1 MATTTKNNETAILV
15 TGATGT
21 VGSEVVKRLTSPSSS
36 LSSGSRV
43 RAAVHSKDKADKLRN
58 ENKTIEIVDV
68 DYNKPETIV
77 DALNGMDKLFLLT
90 LPTPNMSEFALSL
103 IKEAKK
109 NDVKHI
115 VKLSVLDADAE
126 PGIMIGRVHREEEKI
141 IEESGIPY
149 TFLRAGAFM
158 QNFINY
164 FGETIRTQ
172 NAIYHP
178 AGDGKVSFVDVRD
191 IAAVATEILLAK
203 NNEIKSKQQQQQH
216 EHKKYG
222 ITGNEALSYSQAAEI
237 LSNVL
242 GRRISYVNI
251 TEEDARKAMKKMGME
266 VWLVDALLELY
277 SLIRSGN
284 ASQTTTVVEQITG
297 RKPISLE
304 QFVRDYANFFN

>member
-1 MATTTKNNETAILV
+1 MTAAIKTNETAILV

-21 VGSEVVKRLTSPSSS
+21 VGTEVVKQLTSPSSS
-36 LSSGSRV
+36 LSSASRV
-43 RAAVHSKDKADKLRN
+43 RAAVHSKDKADKLRI
-58 ENKTIEIVDV
+58 ENKTIEIVNM

-77 DALNGMDKLFLLT
+77 DSLNGIDTLFLLT
-90 LPTPNMSEFALSL
+90 LPTPSMPEIASNL

-109 NDVKHI
+109 NDITHI

-126 PGIMIGRVHREEEKI
+126 PGIMIGRMHRQEEKI

-158 QNFINY
+158 QNFINFY
-164 FGETIRTQ
+164 GQTIRTQ
-172 NAIYHP
+172 NAFYLP
-178 AGDGKVSFVDVRD
+178 AGEGKVSFVDVRD

-203 NNEIKSKQQQQQH
+203 DNGTKIQQQH
-216 EHKKYG
+216 EYKKYG

-242 GRRISYVNI
+242 GRRISYVDVAD
-251 TEEDARKAMKKMGME
+251 EDARNAMKKMGME
-266 VWLVDALLELY
+266 DWLIDALIELY
-277 SLIRSGN
+277 NVIRSGY
-284 ASQTTTVVEQITG
+284 ASQSTTVVEQITG

-304 QFVRDYANFFN
+304 QFARDYLSFFN

>member
-1 MATTTKNNETAILV
+1 LV

-21 VGSEVVKRLTSPSSS
+21 VGSEVVKQLTSPSSS

-43 RAAVHSKDKADKLRN
+43 RAAVHSKDKADKLRS
-58 ENKTIEIVDV
+58 ENKEVEFFHM

-77 DALNGMDKLFLLT
+77 DSLNGIDKLFLLT
-90 LPTPNMSEFALSL
+90 LPTPNMSEIASRL

-126 PGIMIGRVHREEEKI
+126 PGILIGRMHRQEEKI

-158 QNFINY
+158 QNFINF
-164 FGETIRTQ
+164 FGQTIRTQ
-172 NAIYHP
+172 NAIYIP

-191 IAAVATEILLAK
+191 IATVASKILLTK
-203 NNEIKSKQQQQQH
+203 NNDSKDKQQY
-216 EHKKYG
+216 EYKKFN

-237 LSNVL
+237 LSNAL
-242 GRRISYVNI
+242 GRRLSYVNV
-251 TEEDARKAMKKMGME
+251 TEDDARKAMKKMQMDE
-266 VWLVDALLELY
+266 WLIDALMELY
-277 SLIRSGN
+277 SVIRSGY
-284 ASQTTTVVEQITG
+284 ASQTTTVIEQIIG
-297 RKPISLE
+297 RKPISLD
-304 QFVRDYANFFN
+304 QFARDHASFFG

>member
-1 MATTTKNNETAILV
+1 MPMTTTTKNNETAILV

-21 VGSEVVKRLTSPSSS
+21 VGSEVVKQLTSPSS

-43 RAAVHSKDKADKLRN
+43 RAAVHSKDKADKLRD
-58 ENKTIEIVDV
+58 ENKTIEIVDM

-77 DALNGMDKLFLLT
+77 DALNGIDKLFLLT
-90 LPTPNMSEFALSL
+90 LPTPNMSEIVSSL

-126 PGIMIGRVHREEEKI
+126 PGIMIGRMHRQEEKI

-158 QNFINY
+158 QNFINF
-164 FGETIRTQ
+164 FGQTIRTQ
-172 NAIYHP
+172 NAIYLP

-203 NNEIKSKQQQQQH
+203 NNGTKNKQQY
-216 EHKKYG
+216 EYKKYG

-237 LSNVL
+237 LSNAL
-242 GRRISYVNI
+242 SRRISYVNI

-266 VWLVDALLELY
+266 DWLVDALMELY
-277 SLIRSGN
+277 SVIRSGY
-284 ASQTTTVVEQITG
+284 ASQTTSVVEQITG
-297 RKPISLE
+297 HKPISLE
-304 QFVRDYANFFN
+304 QFARDYANFFN

>member
-1 MATTTKNNETAILV
+1 MTAAIKTNETAILV

-21 VGSEVVKRLTSPSSS
+21 VGTEVIKQLTSPSSS
-36 LSSGSRV
+36 LSSASRV
-43 RAAVHSKDKADKLRN
+43 RAAVHSKDKADKLRI
-58 ENKTIEIVDV
+58 ENKTIEIVNM

-77 DALNGMDKLFLLT
+77 DSLNGIDKLFLLT
-90 LPTPNMSEFALSL
+90 LPTPSMPEIASNL

-109 NDVKHI
+109 NDITHI

-126 PGIMIGRVHREEEKI
+126 PGIMIGRMHRQEEKI

-158 QNFINY
+158 QNFINF
-164 FGETIRTQ
+164 FGQTIRTQ
-172 NAIYHP
+172 NAFYLP
-178 AGDGKVSFVDVRD
+178 AGEGKVSFVDVRD

-203 NNEIKSKQQQQQH
+203 DNGTKSQQQH
-216 EHKKYG
+216 EYKKYG

-242 GRRISYVNI
+242 GRRISYVNV
-251 TEEDARKAMKKMGME
+251 TDQDARNAMKKMGMGD
-266 VWLVDALLELY
+266 WFIDALIELY
-277 SLIRSGN
+277 NVIRSRY
-284 ASQTTTVVEQITG
+284 ASQSTTVVEQITG

-304 QFVRDYANFFN
+304 QFTRDYLSFFN

>member
-1 MATTTKNNETAILV
+1 MTTTTKTNEIAILV

-21 VGSEVVKRLTSPSSS
+21 VGSEVVKQLTSPSSS

-43 RAAVHSKDKADKLRN
+43 RAAVHSKDKADKLRS
-58 ENKTIEIVDV
+58 ENKEVEFFHM

-77 DALNGMDKLFLLT
+77 DSLNGIDKLFLLT
-90 LPTPNMSEFALSL
+90 LPTPNMSEIASRL

-126 PGIMIGRVHREEEKI
+126 PGILIGRMHRQEEKI

-158 QNFINY
+158 QNFINF
-164 FGETIRTQ
+164 FGQTIRTQ
-172 NAIYHP
+172 NAIYIP

-191 IAAVATEILLAK
+191 IATVASKILLTK
-203 NNEIKSKQQQQQH
+203 NNDSKDKQQY
-216 EHKKYG
+216 EYKKFN

-237 LSNVL
+237 LSNAL
-242 GRRISYVNI
+242 GRRLSYVNV
-251 TEEDARKAMKKMGME
+251 TEDDARKAMKKMQMDE
-266 VWLVDALLELY
+266 WLIDALMELY
-277 SLIRSGN
+277 SVIRSGY
-284 ASQTTTVVEQITG
+284 ASQTTTVIEQIIG
-297 RKPISLE
+297 RKPISLD
-304 QFVRDYANFFN
+304 QFARDHASFFG

>member
-1 MATTTKNNETAILV
+1 MTTTKNNETAILV

-21 VGSEVVKRLTSPSSS
+21 VGSEVVKRLTSPSS

-77 DALNGMDKLFLLT
+77 DALNRMDKLFLLT

-109 NDVKHI
+109 NDVKYI

-126 PGIMIGRVHREEEKI
+126 PGIMIGRVHRQEEKI

-203 NNEIKSKQQQQQH
+203 NNEIKSKQQH
-216 EHKKYG
+216 EYKKYG

-266 VWLVDALLELY
+266 D
-277 SLIRSGN
+277 
-284 ASQTTTVVEQITG
+284 
-297 RKPISLE
+297 
-304 QFVRDYANFFN
+304 

>member
-1 MATTTKNNETAILV
+1 MTTTTKNNETAILV

-21 VGSEVVKRLTSPSSS
+21 VGSEVVKRLTSSSS
-36 LSSGSRV
+36 PLSSGSRV
-43 RAAVHSKDKADKLRN
+43 RAAVHSKDKADKLRS
-58 ENKTIEIVDV
+58 ENKTIEIVNM

-77 DALNGMDKLFLLT
+77 DALNEMDKLFLLT

-203 NNEIKSKQQQQQH
+203 NNEIKSKQQQH
-216 EHKKYG
+216 EYKKYG

-242 GRRISYVNI
+242 GRRIAYVNI

-277 SLIRSGN
+277 SLIRSGD